1 MDLTTYE
8 RELLDGVRGEAGRMA
23 MTILYRLGK
32 IYGAKRMIPVTTAH
46 IDGCSYSAVWD
57 AGLEFAERLAEL
69 GAKTAVPTTLNIT
82 SRDIRNWKGFRIPED
97 FSDKCARVER
107 AYEKMGCVP
116 TWTCAPYQY
125 GNTPSFGEQ
134 VAFAESN
141 VVNYANSVLGART
154 QRYGDLVDICCAIV
168 GRVPELGLHIKENR
182 AADAVYDVSQVPAAY
197 FRDPEGFAVLG
208 YLVGKDVDDGI
219 PVVDGVPIAG
229 SSREKK
235 ENAIVVTHEHLKAF
249 SAASAA
255 SGSVGLFH
263 VTGITPEAPTLAAAA
278 QGRPVKR
285 RVEVTEEMLVR
296 TAEAMSAGAL
306 DRMPVGAL
314 GRGVEQGPSASVP
327 VRVDLVLL
335 GCPHLSYGEA
345 RRMLEL
351 FGDRKAAGGLE
362 FWIQTSDAVRSLL
375 DRTGLTE
382 QIRRLGIRIMQ
393 DSCIL
398 NQPAAVWDFHVMV
411 TNSGKMAHYAPG
423 HVGAEVFF
431 RSMDEC
437 VEIAVR
443 GEL

>member
-1 MDLTTYE
+1 MYLTTYE
-8 RELLDGVRGEAGRMA
+8 QELLDGVHGEGSRMA
-23 MTILYRLGK
+23 MTILYRLGE
-32 IYGAKRMIPVTTAH
+32 IYHAKRMIPVTTAH

-57 AGLEFAERLAEL
+57 AGLEFAERLARL
-69 GAKTAVPTTLNIT
+69 GAKVAVPTTLNIT
-82 SRDIRNWKGFRIPED
+82 SRDIRAWKEFRLPPD
-97 FSDKCARVER
+97 FAEKCARVER
-107 AYEKMGCVP
+107 AYETMGCVP

-154 QRYGDLVDICCAIV
+154 QRYGDLVDICCAII

-182 AADAVYDVSQVPAAY
+182 RAEVLYDVSLVKPAR
-197 FRDPEGFAVLG
+197 FKDPEGFAVLG
-208 YLVGKDVDDGI
+208 YLVGGDVGDQV
-219 PVVDGVPIAG
+219 PVVDGAPGGI
-229 SSREKK
+229 
-235 ENAIVVTHEHLKAF
+235 THEHLKAF

-263 VTGITPEAPTLAAAA
+263 VTGYTPEAPTLEEAT
-278 QGRPVKR
+278 QGQPVKR
-285 RVEVTEEMLVR
+285 RVEVTEEMLDR
-296 TAEAMSAGAL
+296 AAASLSQGLRREENAG
-306 DRMPVGAL
+306 R
-314 GRGVEQGPSASVP
+314 
-327 VRVDLVLL
+327 RVDLVLL
-335 GCPHLSYGEA
+335 GCPHLSYGETL
-345 RRMLEL
+345 RMLEL
-351 FGDRKAAGGLE
+351 FAGRKPAEGVAV
-362 FWIQTSDAVRSLL
+362 WIQTADAVESLL

-382 QIRRLGIRIMQ
+382 KIRGMGIRMMR

-398 NQPAAVWDFHVMV
+398 NQPSAVWGFRIMV

-431 RSMDEC
+431 QSMDEC